1 MQFGG
6 IISFINNSLTQIIG
20 ISINQNDFWQ
30 TQYIFASGYLLG
42 KINSTETIF
51 IQQVC
56 IQYSINSLNSN
67 FSQFGAI
74 GAVDGTLTI
83 CNVNVFYYTLN
94 GIFNEIGTIG
104 ITHSSSNIDISYFII
119 QWEMNNNYGINVSTL
134 VGSQL
139 AFNWVINH
147 ICINNSNIVGVR
159 TGLIS
164 GQASNIGIIQNI
176 IIVQSQT
183 ESNGTIYHA
192 FSAAVIGFVA
202 SQSKIAFKDINIQ
215 SSNVSVFSVQL
226 WNSHAGTIIGELQSI
241 SSVTM
246 QNIQLYNITIN
257 TNANVS
263 VPYSGGFVGK
273 QLVSNNIT
281 IKESSISNSRIS
293 AIQQFNNISFSGSY
307 IGQTYAAVYLF
318 NTNSESIL
326 ILCKAD
332 IQCWAGGIVGQFNGT
347 TLLQANNVTIVN
359 TNITGHALYIGAKI
373 VGNYN
378 AVGTLQIT
386 NSSTKGVNIINEIQV
401 LNCLDI
407 ININSQNGC

>member
-1 MQFGG
+1 
-6 IISFINNSLTQIIG
+6 
-20 ISINQNDFWQ
+20 
-30 TQYIFASGYLLG
+30 
-42 KINSTETIF
+42 
-51 IQQVC
+51 
-56 IQYSINSLNSN
+56 
-67 FSQFGAI
+67 
-74 GAVDGTLTI
+74 
-83 CNVNVFYYTLN
+83 
-94 GIFNEIGTIG
+94 
-104 ITHSSSNIDISYFII
+104 
-119 QWEMNNNYGINVSTL
+119 MNNNYGINVSTL

-139 AFNWVINH
+139 ALNWIISH

-164 GQASNIGIIQNI
+164 GQASNIGYIQNI

-183 ESNGTIYHA
+183 ESNGTIYHT

-202 SQSKIAFKDINIQ
+202 SQSKIAFRDINIQ

-226 WNSHAGTIIGELQSI
+226 WNSHAGTIIGELQST
-241 SSVTM
+241 SSVTV
-246 QNIQLYNITIN
+246 QNIQLYNMTIN

-273 QLVSNNIT
+273 QLGSNNIT

-318 NTNSESIL
+318 NTNSESML
-326 ILCKAD
+326 ILCKAET
-332 IQCWAGGIVGQFNGT
+332 QCWAGGIVGQFNGT

-359 TNITGHALYIGAKI
+359 INIIGHALQIAAKI